1 MPLILESAIGLSIQI
16 NFWTTLASNY
26 VIVTSLVSL
35 VNQSQHYLTSKPSA
49 TASAKFSSTMLAQWL
64 QMVAL

>member
-26 VIVTSLVSL
+26 VIVTAFVYLVCSD
-35 VNQSQHYLTSKPSA
+35 SII
-49 TASAKFSSTMLAQWL
+49 
-64 QMVAL
+64 